1 MRKHRYFWLQIGH
14 DNLDVFSD
22 VRTEVFFSLKNGKF
36 SGFFLEHHWF
46 FTIWK
51 PISQSSWFKEEKT
64 LLLMIVIDW
73 LPEIKFLC
81 TYTTKKSNWIR
92 LFLQFL
98 PIFFWLY
105 VIIFQVHLAQNP
117 DFRYPIHLYLIV
129 ELMLLELKQLL
140 SSTDHDWLDL
150 FIDQNYTP
158 PMLKSFS
165 KDEDQGLSRH
175 KYVYTIHIYLS

>member
-1 MRKHRYFWLQIGH
+1 MGSFPDFFWNITDSSRFGNLSAKLVVHRRKNTVTDDSDRLVTLNQIFVYIY
-14 DNLDVFSD
+14 N
-22 VRTEVFFSLKNGKF
+22 E
-36 SGFFLEHHWF
+36 
-46 FTIWK
+46 
-51 PISQSSWFKEEKT
+51 
-64 LLLMIVIDW
+64 
-73 LPEIKFLC
+73 
-81 TYTTKKSNWIR
+81 KSNWIR

-129 ELMLLELKQLL
+129 ELMLLELKQRL
-140 SSTDHDWLDL
+140 SPTDHDWLDL

-175 KYVYTIHIYLS
+175 KYVYTIPKLGSL